1 VRIEQAQLV
10 KAPRERVFPA
20 WTDCEAWPQ
29 WDPGVFTRVTVTER
43 AGNTVHLDAE
53 VKFMGLKRRRTEK
66 HVLTPPEKVEVEG
79 EMLGATNTTV
89 WKFEGVPEG
98 TLLTAVLEMQL
109 NGLLKLL
116 QPIAE
121 WRARSGLREW
131 MRAFARYVEAK

>member
-1 VRIEQAQLV
+1 
-10 KAPRERVFPA
+10 
-20 WTDCEAWPQ
+20 
-29 WDPGVFTRVTVTER
+29 
-43 AGNTVHLDAE
+43 
-53 VKFMGLKRRRTEK
+53 MGLKRRRTEK